1 MRGYSFNPITIDTIL
16 AVLELKY
23 DLDEDRQVSKQALI
37 RILLKMNNRMLIKDY
52 VEKLG
57 AEQESMEKMKDVL
70 TPIISRRRAQTAIKT
85 KQPNFDRMSKNAL
98 QNVMS
103 YFDYKG

>member
-70 TPIISRRRAQTAIKT
+70 TPIISRRRAQTALKT

>member
-85 KQPNFDRMSKNAL
+85 KKPNFDRMSKNAL